1 MIITGEQQISMKFM
15 NVYIYNYCRTSRVL
29 DVDELVSARTC
40 LQKKGVDN
48 CSQKN
53 EGVDGTTERSE
64 GNHAMLLP
72 TVLAIMTLMLGLP
85 VSWQCSGPV
94 TTFSVNLVHLF
105 TPQH

>member
-1 MIITGEQQISMKFM
+1 MKFM

-53 EGVDGTTERSE
+53 EGVDGTTEIRGQPCHVVTNSV
-64 GNHAMLLP
+64 GDHDTDVRTPSQLAM
-72 TVLAIMTLMLGLP
+72 
-85 VSWQCSGPV
+85 
-94 TTFSVNLVHLF
+94 
-105 TPQH
+105 